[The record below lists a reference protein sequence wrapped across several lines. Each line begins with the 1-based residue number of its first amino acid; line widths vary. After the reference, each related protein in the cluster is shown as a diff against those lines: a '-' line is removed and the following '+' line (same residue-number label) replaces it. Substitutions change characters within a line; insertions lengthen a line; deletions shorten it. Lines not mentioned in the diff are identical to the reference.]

1 MIPRCRLLCCLEG
14 GVKVFVDCG
23 VDSGVGIDRSD
34 GVDNGAGVGVGV
46 GRCFG
51 KLVTFFAMVQKVVG
65 PFKNRNSVGLS
76 GVDPFVNTII
86 SWSSRV
92 RSLICPFSI
101 NLAMPSLSCFND
113 KLITSLKVSSESK
126 YTDPTINVSA
136 KAGADVI
143 NKARNRVLVSANA
156 AAGSDITWVNL
167 AKAASTMRF
176 FSKIKRLSKI
186 CEC

>member
-1 MIPRCRLLCCLEG
+1 L
-14 GVKVFVDCG
+14 VASG
-23 VDSGVGIDRSD
+23 VDSGVGSGIGVGSGVGVDRSD
-34 GVDNGAGVGVGV
+34 VVDNGAGVDRGAGVAV
-46 GRCFG
+46 GSGFG
-51 KLVTFFAMVQKVVG
+51 KLVTLFAKVQKVVG

-76 GVDPFVNTII
+76 GVDPFVNTTI
-86 SWSSRV
+86 SWSSGV
-92 RSLICPFSI
+92 RSLTCPFSI

-136 KAGADVI
+136 KAGADVN

-156 AAGSDITWVNL
+156 AAGRDFTWVNL